1 MKLMNETQ
9 NTVCKA
15 HSGFKSE
22 IDNMKNDIRKLWEKW
37 DTMQKTIIAIF
48 VTLSL
53 NLIGVIF
60 LLLRG

>member
-1 MKLMNETQ
+1 MNESP

-15 HSGFKSE
+15 HSGVKSDIE
-22 IDNMKNDIRKLWEKW
+22 NMKRDITKLWEKW

-60 LLLRG
+60 LLLQG

>member
-1 MKLMNETQ
+1 MENGI
-9 NTVCKA
+9 CKK
-15 HSGFKSE
+15 HSGIE
-22 IDNMKNDIRKLWEKW
+22 RDIRHLEDNVSELWKHW
-37 DTMQKTIIAIF
+37 NGMQKTIIAIF